1 MRPRPAHSAADA
13 GGVHQDG
20 APAVP
25 ATGSRGRAGMFVL
38 TAAAGLALAFGA
50 AIGTPAAPAT
60 AAVAARTTV
69 AAHAYTMFEP
79 CPCADP
85 LCREM
90 CFQSMASGAPAAMTA
105 TPQLSGAT
113 TARHAVAG
121 EGPKHGALFLAT
133 GQP

>member
-1 MRPRPAHSAADA
+1 MRPRPAHSAADV

-25 ATGSRGRAGMFVL
+25 RDRLARAGMFIL

-60 AAVAARTTV
+60 AAVATQTAV
-69 AAHAYTMFEP
+69 AVHAYTMFDP
-79 CPCADP
+79 CPCDNP
-85 LCREM
+85 KCREA

-105 TPQLSGAT
+105 TPQLSEAT
-113 TARHAVAG
+113 TALHAVAG
-121 EGPKHGALFLAT
+121 ESPKHGALFLAT
-133 GQP
+133 AQL